1 MQALACALPRNG
13 AYRVTVAQ
21 IGPERR
27 VLRQFVS
34 TGGIVTAGFSG
45 PGPGPVSCYRLGAI
59 LSGDNNKVTT
69 TDNNTTKLIDRFGR
83 HVTYARLSVTDRCD
97 FRCVYCMSEDMTFL
111 PRAQVLTLEEIATIA
126 RAFTELGVNKL
137 RLTGGEP
144 LVRRNILWLMREI
157 GKLPGLTEL
166 VLTTNGS
173 QLDRLAGPLSDAGV
187 KRINVSLDSLD
198 DARFRSITRT
208 GDLSKVL
215 RGIEAARAAGFQRL
229 KLNTVILKHRNED
242 EILDLVS
249 FVVARGMDIS
259 FIEEMPL
266 GLIDDHDRALA
277 YYSSDQ
283 VRRDIETRYRLL
295 PTTES
300 TGGPA
305 RYYRVADT
313 DSRVGFISPHSHNF
327 CESCNR
333 VRVTVQGRLLLCLGQ
348 EHSVDLRHV
357 LRAHPGDDGRLRQAI
372 VDSMAIKP
380 KGHDFDLG
388 RQVVIMRHMSVTGG

>member
-1 MQALACALPRNG
+1 M
-13 AYRVTVAQ
+13 
-21 IGPERR
+21 
-27 VLRQFVS
+27 
-34 TGGIVTAGFSG
+34 
-45 PGPGPVSCYRLGAI
+45 
-59 LSGDNNKVTT
+59 TT
-69 TDNNTTKLIDRFGR
+69 TDNTNQLIDRFGR

-111 PRAQVLTLEEIATIA
+111 PRAQVLTLEEIYTLA
-126 RAFTELGVNKL
+126 RTFTELGVTKL

-144 LVRRNILWLMREI
+144 LVRRNILWLVREM
-157 GKLPGLTEL
+157 GKLPGLGEL
-166 VLTTNGS
+166 TLTTNGS
-173 QLDRLAGPLSDAGV
+173 QLDRMAGRLRDAGV

-198 DARFRSITRT
+198 EARFHAITRV
-208 GDLSKVL
+208 GDLKKVL
-215 RGIEAARAAGFQRL
+215 RGIEAARAAGFKKL

-242 EILDLVS
+242 EILDLVDY
-249 FVVARGMDIS
+249 VVERGMDIS

-266 GLIDDHDRALA
+266 GLVDDHDRALT
-277 YYSSDQ
+277 YYSSDE
-283 VRRDIETRYRLL
+283 VRRDIETRYRLT
-295 PTTES
+295 PTTET

-357 LRAHPGDDGRLRQAI
+357 LRANPGDHARLRQAI
-372 VDSMAIKP
+372 SDSMAIKP
-380 KGHDFDLG
+380 KGHDFDLS
-388 RQVVIMRHMSVTGG
+388 RKVVIMRHMSVTGG

>member
-1 MQALACALPRNG
+1 MGDDDN
-13 AYRVTVAQ
+13 VTMTENDT
-21 IGPERR
+21 P
-27 VLRQFVS
+27 
-34 TGGIVTAGFSG
+34 
-45 PGPGPVSCYRLGAI
+45 
-59 LSGDNNKVTT
+59 
-69 TDNNTTKLIDRFGR
+69 KLVDRFGR
-83 HVTYARLSVTDRCD
+83 HVSYARLSVTDRCD

-111 PRAQVLTLEEIATIA
+111 PRAQVLTLEEIYTLA
-126 RAFTELGVNKL
+126 RAFTELGVTKL

-144 LVRRNILWLMREI
+144 LVRRNILWLVREM
-157 GKLPGLTEL
+157 GKLPGLEEL

-173 QLDRLAGPLSDAGV
+173 QLERLAEPLSDAGV

-198 DARFRSITRT
+198 AQRFRNITRI
-208 GDLSKVL
+208 GDLRKVL
-215 RGIEAARAAGFQRL
+215 RGIDAARAAGFRRL
-229 KLNTVILKHRNED
+229 KLNSVILKHRNED
-242 EILDLVS
+242 EILDLVD
-249 FVVARGMDIS
+249 FVVGRGMDIT

-266 GLIDDHDRALA
+266 GLVDEHDRALA
-277 YYSSDQ
+277 YYSSDE
-283 VRRDIETRYRLL
+283 VRRDIEARYRLI

-300 TGGPA
+300 TGGPS
-305 RYYRVADT
+305 RYFQVADT

-357 LRAHPGDDGRLRQAI
+357 LRANPGDDACLRDAI

-380 KGHDFDLG
+380 KGHDFDLS